1 MGASTTLP
9 PALEAALA
17 SARRLSRR
25 AVLRWRLWRR
35 GRAEAPPA
43 RRSWN
48 SPLLRRILL
57 VNALPPA
64 LLAAALL
71 YLDQYQNGLMAA
83 EVEAMRTQARI
94 YAGAIAEAAV
104 RQQNEQLSL
113 VPEAA
118 RPLLRRLVDPSPF
131 TQARLFDNSGL
142 VVADSRVREGAGG
155 AVVTEP
161 LPPPQP
167 RTAVSSLVGFLY
179 DTAIRWLPHGILGLG
194 RQPGVEVDLNPDAP
208 SFDWQPAFDS
218 QGNPDRREELRLA
231 LEGSARPYIRR
242 TADGRLLVSVAEPA
256 RRSNQS
262 VGIVLL
268 TREAREVDQ
277 RLFEIRASLLGLF
290 MLALALTV
298 ALSIYLAHTLATPI
312 MELAG
317 ATSRMRQG
325 EGRSGSVSQHLLER
339 VDEIGILARD
349 LQSAARALWAR
360 IDTNERFAADVAH
373 ELRNPL
379 TSVRSAIETLRRI
392 ENPEQQKRLLAII
405 ADDAVRMDRLIA
417 DISDS
422 SRVDAE
428 LSRTAAVPV
437 DIAPFLATLAELHN
451 TTHGAE
457 QDPKVVVDGPAE
469 GLVVRGVEGRLVQV
483 FRNLL
488 GNAISFS
495 PAQGTVWVRARPAG
509 ATVEVVVEDEGPGIP
524 DAKLESI
531 FERFYSERPQ
541 GERFGQHSGLG
552 LSISRQIV
560 EGLHGHIAAENRRDA
575 EGKVLG
581 ARFIVRLPAA

>member
-1 MGASTTLP
+1 MPDIGVPPDKQEST
-9 PALEAALA
+9 AA
-17 SARRLSRR
+17 ARPRHR
-25 AVLRWRLWRR
+25 V
-35 GRAEAPPA
+35 
-43 RRSWN
+43 

-57 VNALPPA
+57 LNALPPA
-64 LLAAALL
+64 LLAAAML
-71 YLDQYQNGLMAA
+71 YLDQYQNGLLAA

-94 YAGAIAEAAV
+94 YAGAIAEAATRV
-104 RQQNEQLSL
+104 QDDRVAL
-113 VPEAA
+113 VPESA
-118 RPLLRRLVDPSPF
+118 RPLLRRLVEPSPN

-167 RTAVSSLVGFLY
+167 RDALSTGIAGLY
-179 DTAIRWLPHGILGLG
+179 DRLLALFPRRILG
-194 RQPGVEVDLNPDAP
+194 PGGDRDVVVDDTPNAP
-208 SFDWQPAFDS
+208 SFDWQPDL
-218 QGNPDRREELRLA
+218 GPDRREELRLA
-231 LEGSARPYIRR
+231 LEGGVTPYIRR

-256 RRSNQS
+256 RRGNQP

-277 RLFEIRASLLGLF
+277 RLFEIRASVLGIF
-290 MLALALTV
+290 AIALVLTV
-298 ALSIYLAHTLATPI
+298 ALSFYLAQTLANPI
-312 MELAG
+312 MQLAG
-317 ATSRMRQG
+317 ATAAMRQG
-325 EGRSGSVSQHLLER
+325 EGRSGSVPPALLAR
-339 VDEIGILARD
+339 QDEIGILARD
-349 LQSAARALWAR
+349 LQASARALWAR

-392 ENPEQQKRLLAII
+392 DNPEQQKRLLAII
-405 ADDAVRMDRLIA
+405 AEDAVRMDRLIA

-428 LSRTAAVPV
+428 LSRTVAVPV
-437 DIAPFLATLAELHN
+437 DIAPILSTLAELH
-451 TTHGAE
+451 GATRHPD
-457 QDPKVVVDGPAE
+457 DPQVVLEAPAG

-488 GNAISFS
+488 GNALSFS
-495 PAQGTVWVRARPAG
+495 PPHGEVRVRARPTG
-509 ATVEVVVEDEGPGIP
+509 ATVEVVVEDDGPGIP
-524 DAKLESI
+524 EAKLESI
-531 FERFYSERPQ
+531 FERFYSERPS

-560 EGLHGHIAAENRRDA
+560 EGLRGRISAENRRNA
-575 EGKVLG
+575 EGKVVG

>member
-1 MGASTTLP
+1 MPDVGLP
-9 PALEAALA
+9 PEPQT
-17 SARRLSRR
+17 
-25 AVLRWRLWRR
+25 AV
-35 GRAEAPPA
+35 APP
-43 RRSWN
+43 RRRWV

-57 VNALPPA
+57 LNVLPPA
-64 LLAAALL
+64 LLAAAML
-71 YLDQYQNGLMAA
+71 YLDQYQNGLLAA

-94 YAGAIAEAAV
+94 YAGAIAEAGTRLQDDRAV
-104 RQQNEQLSL
+104 L

-118 RPLLRRLVDPSPF
+118 RPLLRRLVDPSPN
-131 TQARLFDNSGL
+131 TQARLFDNTGL
-142 VVADSRVREGAGG
+142 VVADSRVRDGAGG

-161 LPPPQP
+161 LAPPEP
-167 RTAVSSLVGFLY
+167 RGAFSLTVAGLY
-179 DTAIRWLPHGILGLG
+179 ERLLSVVPRGG
-194 RQPGVEVDLNPDAP
+194 RRDVDIDVNPDAP
-208 SFDWQPAFDS
+208 SFDWQPNL
-218 QGNPDRREELRLA
+218 GPDRREELRLA
-231 LEGSARPYIRR
+231 LEGGVTPYIRR

-256 RRSNQS
+256 RRGNQS

-277 RLFEIRASLLGLF
+277 RLFEIRASVLGIF
-290 MLALALTV
+290 GVALGLTV
-298 ALSIYLAHTLATPI
+298 ALSFYLAQTLASPI
-312 MELAG
+312 MQLAG
-317 ATSRMRQG
+317 SAAAMRQG
-325 EGRSGSVSQHLLER
+325 EGRTGSVPTALLRRE
-339 VDEIGILARD
+339 DEIGILARD

-405 ADDAVRMDRLIA
+405 AEDAVRMDRLIA

-437 DIAPFLATLAELHN
+437 DVAPILATLAELHEA
-451 TTHGAE
+451 TRKE
-457 QDPKVVVDGPAE
+457 DDPRVVLEAPAE

-488 GNAISFS
+488 GNALSFS
-495 PAQGTVWVRARPAG
+495 PADGKVTVRARPAG
-509 ATVEVVVEDEGPGIP
+509 TLVEVVVEDEGPGIP
-524 DAKLESI
+524 EQKLEHI
-531 FERFYSERPQ
+531 FERFYSERPS

-552 LSISRQIV
+552 LSICRQIV
-560 EGLHGHIAAENRRDA
+560 EGLRGRIAAENRRDA
-575 EGKVLG
+575 AGKVTG
-581 ARFIVRLPAA
+581 ARFIVRLPVA